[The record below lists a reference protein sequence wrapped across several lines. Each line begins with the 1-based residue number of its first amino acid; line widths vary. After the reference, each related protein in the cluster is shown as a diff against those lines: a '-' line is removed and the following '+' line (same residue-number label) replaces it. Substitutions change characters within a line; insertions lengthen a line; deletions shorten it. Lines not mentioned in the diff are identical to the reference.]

1 MIGFKKKRIKTESAV
16 NEVLHSTRVTSGILI
31 DEAAHAL
38 RISKDYLVWL
48 EAGEYDKLPGE
59 VYVKN
64 FIKAYGNYLHLN
76 SEDLLLLYKNEKEIY
91 KNIKNGKENVSSPV
105 RLLSKFHFFS
115 LPWLI
120 RVGVVSCIAVFVLVY
135 LGMKVEAIIRP
146 PELLVITPA
155 SDVLIDGKYIEVQG
169 TTQAGA
175 RVTINGQN
183 ALVNPDGSFSER
195 INLSIGIN
203 EIKISAK
210 KNHSNDNVVVRR
222 VVVRETN

>member
-1 MIGFKKKRIKTESAV
+1 MVFKKKRIKTENTV
-16 NEVLHSTRVTSGILI
+16 NEILHSTRTSSGILI

-59 VYVKN
+59 VYVRN
-64 FIKAYGNYLHLN
+64 FIKAYASYLRL
-76 SEDLLLLYKNEKEIY
+76 SFEDLFSLYRNEKDVY
-91 KNIKNGKENVSSPV
+91 KNIQREKKRLFGPV
-105 RLLSKFHFFS
+105 KLLSKFHFIS
-115 LPWLI
+115 LPWLMK
-120 RVGVVSCIAVFVLVY
+120 VGVVSCIAIVVLVY
-135 LGMKVEAIIRP
+135 LGVKVDAIIRP
-146 PELLVITPA
+146 PELSVTTPSADILV
-155 SDVLIDGKYIEVQG
+155 DGKYIEVQG

-175 RVTINGQN
+175 VLTINGQE

-210 KNHSNDNVVVRR
+210 KNHSKENVVVRR
-222 VVVRETN
+222 VVVKDVEN